1 MVATERRQR
10 GRGRGRG
17 SATPPGRGPG
27 AAPAPRGIAARAGVW
42 SARHRWT
49 AVIVWVLFVVLAM
62 GLGSA
67 AGQVDVKDSE
77 QMSGEVS
84 QAERIIEDAGLKE
97 PVGESVLVQGVDSST
112 SATDEEFR
120 AGVAAVL
127 AAVERTGEVTDVT
140 SPYDTKTISKD
151 GRSALVQFNMRGDP
165 ETSSERVETV
175 LKAVEG
181 VQEEHEDTLRIAE
194 IGGASMNKTFD
205 EAFGDDFKQA
215 EISAVPVALGILLIA
230 FGALVAALLPVV
242 LALTAIMATMGLMGV
257 VSHVMPMSDT
267 ANSVMLLVGL
277 AVGVDYCLFYLRRER
292 EEREAG
298 RDAETALRIAAA
310 TSGRAVI
317 VSGVTVCVAMAGM
330 LFTGLAEFKA
340 MGLASLMVVAVA
352 MVGSVTVLPA
362 LLSLLGERVERGRVP
377 FLNRLKQSKK
387 QRAAASGAVGGGGSG
402 VGGGGSGESRFWRA
416 VLGRVLHRPK
426 IALAVAAGA
435 LVAIALPALGMQT
448 QNFTLDQEFGNSLPI
463 VQTYERVNEAF
474 PGGAEPAEVVVR
486 ADDINAAPVR
496 QALADFR
503 AQAVG
508 SGASEGPVEI
518 VTHDERNV
526 AIIEVPLVGGSDQN
540 RAEKSLELLR
550 DTVRPAT
557 LGTVDGVEAPIS
569 GQVAG
574 SKDFNDQLVGA
585 VAPVFAFVVVFAFVL
600 MLLCFRS
607 LTIAVTSI
615 VLNLL
620 SVGAAYGILT
630 AVFQHG
636 WGASLVGAEGVGAII
651 SWLPLFLFVILFGLS
666 MDYHVFVVSRIR
678 EARMRGL
685 TTREAITHGVVTTAG
700 VVTSAAVI
708 MVAVFAIFG
717 TLSMQSMKQMGVG
730 LAAAVLIDAT
740 VIRGVLLPAVMAL
753 LDERNWY
760 FPSWLR
766 WLPDLTHDESVV
778 AQAQTGGEF
787 GGGDGAPEV
796 DAYGKTGEQPDP
808 VRI

>member
-1 MVATERRQR
+1 MGTTERRTR
-10 GRGRGRG
+10 
-17 SATPPGRGPG
+17 
-27 AAPAPRGIAARAGVW
+27 PRGIAARAGGW

-49 AVIVWVLFVVLAM
+49 AVTVWVLFVALAM

-67 AGQVDVKDSE
+67 AGTVEVKDSE
-77 QMSGEVS
+77 QMSGEIS
-84 QAERIIEDAGLKE
+84 QAERIIEDGGLDE
-97 PVGESVLVQGVDSST
+97 PVSESVLIQGVDPST
-112 SATDEEFR
+112 SATDKAFR
-120 AGVAAVL
+120 AGVAAVV

-151 GRSALVQFNMRGDP
+151 GRSALVRFTMRGDP
-165 ETSSERVETV
+165 GTSSERVEPV

-181 VQEEHEDTLRIAE
+181 VQEQHKDTLRIAE
-194 IGGASMNKTFD
+194 IGGASMNKTFE

-230 FGALVAALLPVV
+230 FGALVAALLPVA
-242 LALTAIMATMGLMGV
+242 LALTAIMATMGLMGL
-257 VSHVMPMSDT
+257 VSHVMPMTDT

-298 RDAETALRIAAA
+298 RDAATALRIAAA

-377 FLNRLKQSKK
+377 FLNRLKRSKK
-387 QRAAASGAVGGGGSG
+387 QRAAGAT
-402 VGGGGSGESRFWRA
+402 GESRVWRA
-416 VLGRVLHRPK
+416 VLSRVLRRPK
-426 IALAVAAGA
+426 LALVLAAGA
-435 LVAIALPALGMQT
+435 LAAIALPAVGMQT
-448 QNFTLDQEFGNSLPI
+448 QNFTLDQEFGDSLPI

-474 PGGAEPAEVVVR
+474 PGGADPAEVVVR
-486 ADDINAAPVR
+486 ADDINAPPVR

-503 AQAVG
+503 TEAVS
-508 SGASEGPVEI
+508 SGASQGPVEI
-518 VTHDERNV
+518 VTHDAQNI
-526 AIIEVPLVGGSDQN
+526 AIIEVPLVGGSDQD
-540 RAEKSLELLR
+540 RAEKSLALLR
-550 DTVRPAT
+550 DTVRPDT

-585 VAPVFAFVVVFAFVL
+585 VAPVFAFVVIFAFVL

-615 VLNLL
+615 ALNLL

-630 AVFQHG
+630 IVFQHG

-678 EARMRGL
+678 EARLQGR

-740 VIRGVLLPAVMAL
+740 IIRGVLLPAIMAL

-760 FPSWLR
+760 FPRWLR
-766 WLPDLTHDESVV
+766 WLPDLTHDESTQS
-778 AQAQTGGEF
+778 QAA
-787 GGGDGAPEV
+787 GDPH
-796 DAYGKTGEQPDP
+796 DRTDTRPDP
-808 VRI
+808 VRV

>member
-17 SATPPGRGPG
+17 GATPPGRGGPG

-49 AVIVWVLFVVLAM
+49 AVTVWVLFVVLAM

-77 QMSGEVS
+77 QMSGEIS
-84 QAERIIEDAGLKE
+84 QAERIIEDAGLDE
-97 PVGESVLVQGVDSST
+97 PVGESVLVQGVDPST
-112 SATDEEFR
+112 SATDKEFR
-120 AGVAAVL
+120 AGVAAVV
-127 AAVERTGEVTDVT
+127 AAVGSTGEVSDVT

-165 ETSSERVETV
+165 ETSSERVGTV

-181 VQEEHEDTLRIAE
+181 VQEEYEDTLRIAE

-352 MVGSVTVLPA
+352 MIGSVTVLPA

-387 QRAAASGAVGGGGSG
+387 QRAA
-402 VGGGGSGESRFWRA
+402 GGGSGESRFWRA
-416 VLGRVLHRPK
+416 VLGRVLRRPK
-426 IALAVAAGA
+426 MALAVAAGA
-435 LVAIALPALGMQT
+435 LVAIALPAVGMQT
-448 QNFTLDQEFGNSLPI
+448 QNFTLDQEFGDSLPI

-496 QALADFR
+496 RALTDFR
-503 AQAVG
+503 ARAVS

-518 VTHDERNV
+518 VTHDKENIAV
-526 AIIEVPLVGGSDQN
+526 IEVPLVGGSDQN

-585 VAPVFAFVVVFAFVL
+585 VAPVFAFVVIFAFVL

-685 TTREAITHGVVTTAG
+685 STREAITHGVVTTAG

-740 VIRGVLLPAVMAL
+740 IIRGVLLPAVMAL

-766 WLPDLTHDESVV
+766 WLPDLTHDETVV
-778 AQAQTGGEF
+778 VEARPET
-787 GGGDGAPEV
+787 GGGDGAPGI
-796 DAYGKTGEQPDP
+796 DAYGKAGEQPDP